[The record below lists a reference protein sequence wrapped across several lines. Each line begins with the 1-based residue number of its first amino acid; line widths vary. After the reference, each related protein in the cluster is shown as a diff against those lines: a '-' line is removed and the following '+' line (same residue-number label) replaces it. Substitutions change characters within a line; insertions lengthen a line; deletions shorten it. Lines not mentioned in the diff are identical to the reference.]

1 MDAVTGYS
9 GMRRVLVIGCPGA
22 GKSTFARRLR
32 DAAGLPLHYLDMLW
46 HNPDR
51 TTVTRAEFDE
61 RLQRILEEDAWI
73 LDGNFARTLPKR
85 LEYCDT
91 VFFLDFPT
99 DVCLEGVEGCSGMKR
114 EDMRG
119 SNTNSMRSSVSTSID
134 FPAERRPQMVDALED
149 AAARR
154 GVRVHTTSKAEL
166 VQALADV
173 LSGLEVGRAR
183 ACLTFIMY
191 RYATYWASR

>member
-114 EDMRG
+114 EDMPWVEHEFDEEFRQYI
-119 SNTNSMRSSVSTSID
+119 ID
-134 FPAERRPQMVDALED
+134 FP
-149 AAARR
+149 
-154 GVRVHTTSKAEL
+154 AEL

>member
-91 VFFLDFPT
+91 
-99 DVCLEGVEGCSGMKR
+99 
-114 EDMRG
+114 
-119 SNTNSMRSSVSTSID
+119 
-134 FPAERRPQMVDALED
+134 AERRPQMVDALED

>member
-1 MDAVTGYS
+1 MPWVE
-9 GMRRVLVIGCPGA
+9 
-22 GKSTFARRLR
+22 
-32 DAAGLPLHYLDMLW
+32 H
-46 HNPDR
+46 
-51 TTVTRAEFDE
+51 EFDE
-61 RLQRILEEDAWI
+61 EFRQYI
-73 LDGNFARTLPKR
+73 
-85 LEYCDT
+85 
-91 VFFLDFPT
+91 
-99 DVCLEGVEGCSGMKR
+99 
-114 EDMRG
+114 
-119 SNTNSMRSSVSTSID
+119 ID